1 LVEINNYEPKII
13 ILPQVKD
20 EEYNPWRMKV
30 YDSAKNKL
38 PSFIEVQEGILRIS
52 PTSK

>member
-20 EEYNPWRMKV
+20 EEYNPWRMNV